1 MSARR
6 PHGTIGPVTGTPPT
20 TSVHIEE
27 GPFRRRIR
35 RPLDLLRFVVAAA
48 ITAGIVLAAYFA
60 TSTTAGIEDDLT
72 SGVSMLPGPV
82 VLILNIVG
90 GAGSLGLPIAAAV
103 GLVIRGRARLLLDAL
118 LALLFAI
125 LVLSGIAIGV
135 GELNDPQLLVALA
148 GSTNPGSAATAPILG
163 GLIAFIT
170 VSRLMSRRP
179 WDVLSGVVIAS
190 VVIVTVLSGG
200 ITVAGVGLSITVGW
214 AVGLLTRYAL
224 GTPTTRPAGTD
235 VVAALARAGLPVTSL
250 IAQETTSRGRRYRA
264 TATDGSLI
272 RVHVLDRDLEGSG
285 LIAAVL
291 NWARLRDE
299 PGTGAFN
306 MRRSLDH
313 AALMTFA
320 SERAGIPVPNLRAV
334 SEVGPDAALLAF
346 DYVDGISMRQLAD
359 TALNGGNALA
369 APVIS
374 EDEMVQAWRAVHALH
389 AAQLSHRSLSADHL
403 LRDEHGTIWLLG
415 GESGSIAASDVA
427 MRIDVA
433 ELLCTLA
440 LLSDVDTAVATGRQV
455 LGVKG
460 LARALPVLQR
470 VALSSETRKDLRRDK
485 KLLVRLRDA
494 VVEIE
499 PESADVEP
507 ISLQRVKP
515 RTLIMIVVGSI
526 AGYVLLSQLASVDF
540 ATLFS
545 EANWTWVLIAFL
557 LSLITYVAAAWS
569 LTGFVPEKI
578 SLARTVLAQ
587 LAGNF
592 ATLVS
597 PPTLGSVAINLR
609 YLQKAGLH
617 PALAA
622 ASIGVSQVM
631 ALVMHIGLLFAFGIA
646 AGTQSDFR
654 FDPPRAVV
662 IAIVVVIIL
671 ILALLAV
678 PVVRRQIT
686 KRVGPTMREVG
697 PRLVTVAQRP
707 MKLLEGLGGMLL
719 LNLAF
724 IGVMYASIEAFGGS
738 MPIAIVA
745 VVYLAGATLGQAAP
759 TPGGL
764 GAVEAALAAGLTAG
778 GLDGGLAVSA
788 VLLFRLITFWI
799 PTVPGY
805 WSFNYLTKK
814 GAL

>member
-1 MSARR
+1 MA
-6 PHGTIGPVTGTPPT
+6 GTQGTA
-20 TSVHIEE
+20 VQIEE

-35 RPLDLLRFVVAAA
+35 RPLDLLRFVVAVA

-60 TSTTAGIEDDLT
+60 TSTTAGLEDDLT

-103 GLVIRGRARLLLDAL
+103 GLVIRGRGRLLLDAL
-118 LALLFAI
+118 LSLLFAI

-170 VSRLMSRRP
+170 ASRLMSRRP

-190 VVIVTVLSGG
+190 VVTVTVLSGG
-200 ITVAGVGLSITVGW
+200 ITVAGVGLSISVGW
-214 AVGLLTRYAL
+214 AVGLITRYAF
-224 GTPTTRPAGTD
+224 GTPTTRPAGAD

-264 TATDGSLI
+264 TATDGSAI

-285 LIAAVL
+285 LIAAVM

-313 AALMTFA
+313 AALMTYS

-334 SEVGPDAALLAF
+334 SEVGPDATLLAF
-346 DYVDGISMRQLAD
+346 DYIDGTSMRHLAD
-359 TALNGGNALA
+359 ASLNGANTLA
-369 APVIS
+369 APVIT
-374 EDEMVQAWRAVHALH
+374 ENEMVQTWRAVQALH
-389 AAQLSHRSLSADHL
+389 GAQLSHRSLSADHL
-403 LRDEHGTIWLLG
+403 LRDAHGTIWLLG

-427 MRIDVA
+427 MRIDIA

-455 LGVKG
+455 LGVNG

-494 VVEIE
+494 LVEIE
-499 PESADVEP
+499 PTSADIEP

-515 RTLIMIVVGSI
+515 RTLVMIVVGSI
-526 AGYVLLSQLASVDF
+526 AGYVLLSQMASVDF
-540 ATLFS
+540 GTLFS

-569 LTGFVPEKI
+569 LSGFVPEKI
-578 SLARTVLAQ
+578 SLLRTVLAQ

-631 ALVMHIGLLFAFGIA
+631 ALVMHLGLLFAFGIA

-654 FDPPRAVV
+654 FDPPRGVL
-662 IAIVVVIIL
+662 IAIVVIVIL

-686 KRVGPTMREVG
+686 KRIGPTMREVG

-724 IGVMYASIEAFGGS
+724 IGVLVASVEAFGGS

-778 GLDGGLAVSA
+778 GLDGGLAVSS

-805 WSFNYLTKK
+805 WSFNFLTKK